1 MDNITK
7 RQFRIINILR
17 SNEERLSSEYIAKTI
32 GASSKT
38 IRKDIIDVKD
48 ILEKNG
54 ATIDSKTGNG
64 YFLIVSDLEKFETF
78 MGKFVSGTREKMIK
92 LPLNYQRAHYIV
104 RRLIASD
111 EYLKINNFSE
121 ELYTSRATITQDLQ
135 MVRKI
140 LKRFNLN
147 LVTRTKYGFKIE
159 GLEQSKRN
167 CFIYEYDYY
176 EENNLNVNEKEYE
189 YYVNCS
195 DDFIKSVVDIF
206 VKTLKS
212 FSFIEISYQN
222 IIRLSRIVYLIE
234 TRKKYPLEIYEE
246 SVREKALK
254 RTSYKVSTIIAMLCE
269 RNFYIK
275 FSEEDLIY
283 FSNCFCGYRNITS
296 YDTLRNRSNYFAL
309 YDLAVEIV
317 EYLSDINGFVNMR
330 NDNVLID
337 SLTRHL
343 LSMKIRCENH
353 IGIHC
358 ADNSMKRMS
367 TTGVELAV
375 QTAAFLQQKDLF
387 LNEDEIMFLV
397 YIFTPI
403 FGRYRPKVKKKKIII
418 ISHVSI
424 NVGIMLAE
432 RFERNFSGY
441 LDSIEVVDIYQLE
454 DLDLSNIDYIFT
466 TLDKK
471 YFKNLSIKIPIIEIN
486 TYFPESKKQYLR
498 NLLSDMNDCLEM
510 MERLFDKKCF
520 FNGIKANNKMDVIR
534 IATKKLSNIYH
545 LDDSFEKDLIERDSW
560 LSAETGKNIAR
571 VKALKSHGKKS
582 FVSIFI
588 LERPI
593 LWDTDYVQIFQIWHQ
608 GTDPDYNVFAES
620 GYIGNVFKTMFGFG
634 DCSVRMIQN
643 PIYECF
649 EDMLRIAV
657 KEIRSLQ
664 LR

>member
-17 SNEERLSSEYIAKTI
+17 SSEKRFSSEYIAKTI

-64 YFLIVSDLEKFETF
+64 YCLIINNLEKFEAF
-78 MGKFVSGTREKMIK
+78 IGKFVSGTQEKMIK
-92 LPLNYQRAHYIV
+92 LPLSYQRAHYIV

-111 EYLKINNFSE
+111 GYLKINDFSE

-147 LVTRTKYGFKIE
+147 LRAKTKYGFKVE
-159 GLEQSKRN
+159 GLEQAKRN

-176 EENNLNVNEKEYE
+176 EDNNLNLNEKDYE
-189 YYVNCS
+189 YYVKCS
-195 DDFIKSVVDIF
+195 EDFIKDIVAIF
-206 VKTLKS
+206 IKTLRS
-212 FSFIEISYQN
+212 FSFIELSYQN
-222 IIRLSRIVYLIE
+222 IIRLSRVIYLIK
-234 TRKKYPLEIYEE
+234 TRAKFPLEIFEE
-246 SVREKALK
+246 ECRKKALK
-254 RTSYKVSTIIAMLCE
+254 RTSYKISTIIAMLCE
-269 RNFYIK
+269 KNYVVY
-275 FSEEDLIY
+275 FSDEDLIY
-283 FSNCFCGYRNITS
+283 FNNCFSGYRNITG
-296 YDTLRNRSNYFAL
+296 YNNLRNRLNYFSL
-309 YDLAVEIV
+309 YELAEEIV
-317 EYLSDINGFVNMR
+317 DYLSDINGFENMR
-330 NDNVLID
+330 NDNILKD

-343 LSMKIRCENH
+343 LSLKIRCENY
-353 IGIHC
+353 IGINC

-367 TTGVELAV
+367 TTAVEMAV
-375 QTAAFLQQKDLF
+375 QTASYLKNKGVI
-387 LNEDEIMFLV
+387 LNEDEIMFLI
-397 YIFTPI
+397 YIYTPI

-424 NVGIMLAE
+424 NVGVMIAE

-454 DLDLSNIDYIFT
+454 DIDLANIDYIFT

-471 YFKNLSIKIPIIEIN
+471 HFKGLAIETPIIEIN
-486 TYFPESKKQYLR
+486 TYFPETKKQYFR
-498 NLLSDMNDCLEM
+498 NLLSDMNDCLDM
-510 MERLFDKKCF
+510 MIKLFDKKCF
-520 FNGIKANNKMDVIR
+520 FNNVKANNKAEVIR
-534 IATKKLSNIYH
+534 IAANKLHNIYQ
-545 LDDSFEKDLIERDSW
+545 LDENFENDLIERDEW

-571 VKALKSHGKKS
+571 IKTLKSHGEKS

-593 LWDTDYVQIFQIWHQ
+593 LWDTDYVQIFQIWHH
-608 GTDPDYNVFAES
+608 GTNPEYNVFAES

-634 DCSVRMIQN
+634 DCSVKMIQN
-643 PIYECF
+643 PVYECF
-649 EDMLRIAV
+649 EDMLKIAV